1 MSSVEHDQL
10 EELVRKCIRNDKDR
24 ELVTQHMQQLRSRKL
39 GTAHAIARIPQQQCK
54 ERMQHIPLGVAMQLH
69 EEALRVVLEIEVVVV
84 LEALG
89 LLTRVRMPRG
99 LACPSTSDFYRFLGG
114 QVGPVLVQEELCTLD
129 RLRKMPVM
137 TGQDILHQCEVKC
150 AVITSFASYHSVSYR
165 VASHRIV
172 SYRVV
177 SCRS

>member
-10 EELVRKCIRNDKDR
+10 KELVRKCIRNDKDR
-24 ELVTQHMQQLRSRKL
+24 ELVTQHMKQLRSRKL
-39 GTAHAIARIPQQQCK
+39 GTAHTIARIPQQQCK

-129 RLRKMPVM
+129 RLREAVM
-137 TGQDILHQCEVKC
+137 TGQEILHQCEVKC